1 MENNKK
7 KKLIDQIPIPEVE
20 HIKIHDIDTIGRP
33 HPYCI
38 TPKHLQTD
46 RIVLDADAIRDAEKN
61 HGAKCNICKN
71 LVRRRKQDRILSYD
85 EHTTDIVLFLKI
97 PKVSDLNGIPGLNA
111 YLKKVKP
118 VLEKLKIDGV
128 AFIPK
133 EE

>member
-20 HIKIHDIDTIGRP
+20 HIKIHDIDTVGRP

-38 TPKHLQTD
+38 TSRHLQTR
-46 RIVLDADAIRDAEKN
+46 RIYLDADAIRDAEKN
-61 HGAKCNICKN
+61 HNAQCSICRN
-71 LVRRRKQDRILSYD
+71 LVRERKQDRVLSYD
-85 EHTTDIVLFLKI
+85 EHTTETVLFLKV
-97 PKVSDLNGIPGLNA
+97 PNVSNPNCIPGLNA